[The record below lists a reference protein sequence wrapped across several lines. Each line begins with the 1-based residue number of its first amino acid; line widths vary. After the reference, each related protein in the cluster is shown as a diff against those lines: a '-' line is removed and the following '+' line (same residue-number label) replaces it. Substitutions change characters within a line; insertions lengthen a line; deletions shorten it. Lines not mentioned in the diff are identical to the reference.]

1 MDTNMT
7 INKQN
12 KSELGMNRNDFYE
25 YKKNRVIDMVKN
37 GASVSEIATDLGV
50 EEKDMYDFLSRN
62 FGGIRK
68 LKQMANSGEP
78 IPQLQMASMTTET
91 DKKEKKTTKS
101 TTAKKKTQA
110 PKNEGSVLSA
120 FNSVLSTEKD
130 KILGEFKQDVE
141 KDAQT
146 IISQI
151 QTGLNQVKEE
161 MLAKFKNDIMSGLS
175 SMAQTL

>member
-1 MDTNMT
+1 MT

-12 KSELGMNRNDFYE
+12 KAELGMNRNDFYE
-25 YKKNRVIDMVKN
+25 YKKNRVIDMVKS
-37 GASVSEIATDLGV
+37 GASVSDIATDLGV
-50 EEKDMYDFLSRN
+50 EEKDMYAFLSRN

-91 DKKEKKTTKS
+91 EKKEKKTVKS
-101 TTAKKKTQA
+101 TNSKKKTQS
-110 PKNEGSVLSA
+110 PKSEASVLSA
-120 FNSVLSTEKD
+120 FNAVLSNEKD

-161 MLAKFKNDIMSGLS
+161 MLTKFKNDIMSGLS